1 MIRIHIDGLPVAQGS
16 MRSVGK
22 RMIHENHEKLETW
35 RDLIAYQMLRYR
47 GAFPRGTP
55 VRLMCYFE
63 FPRPARSRDRAKW
76 KTTAPDLDKL
86 VRAVADALTMAKVWD
101 DDAQMVR
108 LQATKAYG
116 EPGVTI
122 QLSEVVG

>member
-1 MIRIHIDGLPVAQGS
+1 VIRKRIAGLPVAQGS

-55 VRLMCYFE
+55 VAVLLVFE
-63 FPRPARSRDRAKW
+63 FPRPARSRDRAKF

-86 VRAVADALTMAKVWD
+86 VRAVADALTMAGVWE
-101 DDAQMVR
+101 DDAQMAR
-108 LQATKAYG
+108 LNAWKQYG

-122 QLSEVVG
+122 QLREA

>member
-1 MIRIHIDGLPVAQGS
+1 MIRKRIDGLPVAQGS

-35 RDLIAYQMLRYR
+35 RDRVAYQMLPYR
-47 GAFPRGTP
+47 GAFSKGTP
-55 VRLMCYFE
+55 VAIMLVFE
-63 FPRPARSRDRAKW
+63 FPRPARSRDRAQW

-86 VRAVADALTMAKVWD
+86 VRAVCDALTMAGTWD

-108 LQATKAYG
+108 LSAWKKYG

-122 QLSEVVG
+122 QLREA